1 MWGDLFFLVFFFLA
15 WNKRMLILMIETAV
29 NYCSS
34 FISNSISESWLA
46 KMKNLATAFNLCIF
60 V

>member
-1 MWGDLFFLVFFFLA
+1 
-15 WNKRMLILMIETAV
+15 MLILIIETAV

-60 V
+60 MPRHKKWRGIMLYPPNF